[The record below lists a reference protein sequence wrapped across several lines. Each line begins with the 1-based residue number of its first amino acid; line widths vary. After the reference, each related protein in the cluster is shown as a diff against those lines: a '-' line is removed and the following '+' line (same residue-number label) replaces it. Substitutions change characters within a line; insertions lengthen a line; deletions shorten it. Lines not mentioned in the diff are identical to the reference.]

1 MNSNTPTTSPS
12 SDGATSATIASLS
25 PKDLT
30 DEFEQVDT
38 VAELSPRGTFP
49 STTSVHPKNAFAVSA
64 IETATAGGDNFIEQF
79 PVNQQVPVHQRN
91 HTMLESMM
99 GLRRAEGNE
108 TEGSFYRMIIGSM
121 FAYVVLGIFSWTVIQ
136 FMVLINQHECSTAY
150 IGLGANLAAN
160 GGSGLG
166 FKDASA
172 TMSCLDVFTGT
183 LACAHSITFGLISAV
198 VIHEMGSSDD
208 SARNRLSSMIQ
219 PIKKRRDDNSNFSQ
233 RCFCSLITWLPTVYV
248 VCWTVLG
255 LTCFVFSLMRPDGS
269 TGPLFYTGQTWIG
282 LVIKATY
289 SFFGVEPDDKNLT
302 SSATAQTQGGQQGQP
317 QSEV

>member
-1 MNSNTPTTSPS
+1 VSAYLEVIHMKQTNMGRLHITIQNKKGAEKAKIRRQSPTLTKFCISHKCIDDQPECPSECPSIQHHINTASSLIEMNSNTPTTSPS

-64 IETATAGGDNFIEQF
+64 IDTATAGGDNFNEQF

-121 FAYVVLGIFSWTVIQ
+121 FAYVVLGIFSWTVFQ

-183 LACAHSITFGLISAV
+183 LACAHSITC
-198 VIHEMGSSDD
+198 
-208 SARNRLSSMIQ
+208 
-219 PIKKRRDDNSNFSQ
+219 K
-233 RCFCSLITWLPTVYV
+233 
-248 VCWTVLG
+248 
-255 LTCFVFSLMRPDGS
+255 
-269 TGPLFYTGQTWIG
+269 
-282 LVIKATY
+282 
-289 SFFGVEPDDKNLT
+289 
-302 SSATAQTQGGQQGQP
+302 
-317 QSEV
+317 

>member
-30 DEFEQVDT
+30 DDYEQVDM
-38 VAELSPRGTFP
+38 VAELSPGTSK
-49 STTSVHPKNAFAVSA
+49 STASVHPKNAFAVSA
-64 IETATAGGDNFIEQF
+64 IDTATAGGDNFNEQF
-79 PVNQQVPVHQRN
+79 PVNQQVPVRQRN
-91 HTMLESMM
+91 QTMLESMM

-121 FAYVVLGIFSWTVIQ
+121 FAYVVLGIFSWTVVQ
-136 FMVLINQHECSTAY
+136 FMILINQHECSTAY

-183 LACAHSITFGLISAV
+183 LACAHSITC
-198 VIHEMGSSDD
+198 
-208 SARNRLSSMIQ
+208 
-219 PIKKRRDDNSNFSQ
+219 K
-233 RCFCSLITWLPTVYV
+233 
-248 VCWTVLG
+248 
-255 LTCFVFSLMRPDGS
+255 
-269 TGPLFYTGQTWIG
+269 
-282 LVIKATY
+282 
-289 SFFGVEPDDKNLT
+289 
-302 SSATAQTQGGQQGQP
+302 
-317 QSEV
+317 

>member
-30 DEFEQVDT
+30 DDYEQVDT
-38 VAELSPRGTFP
+38 VAELSPGGTFP

-64 IETATAGGDNFIEQF
+64 IDTATAGGDNFNEQF
-79 PVNQQVPVHQRN
+79 PVNQQVPARQRN

-108 TEGSFYRMIIGSM
+108 TEGARAEPKCCAMNATHQLSLSLPLSLKY
-121 FAYVVLGIFSWTVIQ
+121 TV
-136 FMVLINQHECSTAY
+136 
-150 IGLGANLAAN
+150 
-160 GGSGLG
+160 
-166 FKDASA
+166 
-172 TMSCLDVFTGT
+172 
-183 LACAHSITFGLISAV
+183 GLISAV
-198 VIHEMGSSDD
+198 VIHETGSSDD

-219 PIKKRRDDNSNFSQ
+219 PIKRRRDVNSNSSQ

-248 VCWTVLG
+248 LCWTVLG

-317 QSEV
+317 QSEVRV